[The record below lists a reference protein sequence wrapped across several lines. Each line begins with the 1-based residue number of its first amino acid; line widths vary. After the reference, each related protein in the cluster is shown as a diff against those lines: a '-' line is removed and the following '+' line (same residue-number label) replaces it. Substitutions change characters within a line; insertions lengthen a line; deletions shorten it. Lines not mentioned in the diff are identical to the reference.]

1 MGTLKVPERYSKR
14 AILAKS
20 APLAPVCEQYVPWD
34 ILISE
39 SAMKNAREGIR
50 EALYASLVTLFSGHW
65 ELNGNSPED
74 QSREL
79 SEGYDD
85 ITVGLLYKGIM
96 NGWIDHN
103 ELKFIRRFNAKPENA
118 RNIAL
123 MTAAVKDAVPDDEP
137 IPMSLFWGLH
147 NDDDELD
154 LSTNEEFTKSLALL
168 LYGFS
173 VNHKFPDSDQLFTT
187 HEAGKKYLRN
197 DITKLLSRRP
207 DDALRIAAIVIER
220 ENHDND
226 LIEEIID
233 SASVP
238 LRGGVL

>member
-1 MGTLKVPERYSKR
+1 MGNLKVPERYSKS

-20 APLAPVCEQYVPWD
+20 APLAPVCEQYVPWN
-34 ILISE
+34 ILTRE
-39 SAMKNAREGIR
+39 TAMKHAREEIR
-50 EALYASLVTLFSGHW
+50 EALYASLLTLFSGHW

-74 QSREL
+74 QAREL
-79 SEGYDD
+79 SDGYDD
-85 ITVGLLYKGIM
+85 ITVGLLYRGLANK
-96 NGWIDHN
+96 WLDHN
-103 ELKFIRRFNAKPENA
+103 EFKFLRRFNAKPENA

-123 MTAAVKDAVPDDEP
+123 LTAAVKDAVPNEDP

-147 NDDDELD
+147 DDDDELD
-154 LSTNEEFTKSLALL
+154 LSTDTEFTKNLAFL

-187 HEAGKKYLRN
+187 HEAGKKYPRN

-207 DDALRIAAIVIER
+207 ADALRIAAIVIER

-233 SASVP
+233 SASAP
-238 LRGGVL
+238 LQGGVL

>member
-1 MGTLKVPERYSKR
+1 MGTLKVPERYSKI

-20 APLAPVCEQYVPWD
+20 APLAPVCEQYVPWN

-39 SAMKNAREGIR
+39 SAMKNAREEIR
-50 EALYASLVTLFSGHW
+50 EALYASLVTLFAGHW
-65 ELNGNSPED
+65 ELNGNNPED
-74 QSREL
+74 QARAL

-96 NGWIDHN
+96 NGWLDHN
-103 ELKFIRRFNAKPENA
+103 EFQFMRRFNAKPDNA

-187 HEAGKKYLRN
+187 HEAGKKYPRN

-207 DDALRIAAIVIER
+207 ADALRIAAIVIER
-220 ENHDND
+220 ENHDTS
-226 LIEEIID
+226 LIEEILE
-233 SASVP
+233 SASAP
-238 LRGGVL
+238 LREGVL